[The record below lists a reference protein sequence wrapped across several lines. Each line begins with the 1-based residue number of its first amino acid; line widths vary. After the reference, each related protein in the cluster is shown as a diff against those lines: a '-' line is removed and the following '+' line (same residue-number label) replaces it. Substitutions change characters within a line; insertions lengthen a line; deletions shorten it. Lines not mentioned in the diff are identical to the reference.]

1 MPLMDFE
8 GMSDLFVKIKFED
21 KEKQTDVHYRSTTG
35 VGNFNW
41 RVLLDV
47 ELPCKMPEIIF

>member
-47 ELPCKMPEIIF
+47 ELPCKIPEIIF